1 LENGDF
7 DGYDRIA
14 KEIELGTSR
23 TRIGLKSTSKSILRA
38 NMSLYNNE
46 GYKIGKIT
54 SGGFSP
60 TLNLSIAMGYIKNK
74 YLDISK
80 KIFCSI
86 RGKMELIQVSKL
98 PFVNLNYKRS

>member
-1 LENGDF
+1 
-7 DGYDRIA
+7 
-14 KEIELGTSR
+14 
-23 TRIGLKSTSKSILRA
+23 
-38 NMSLYNNE
+38 MPLYNNE
-46 GYKIGKIT
+46 GCKIGKIT

-60 TLNLSIAMGYIKNK
+60 TLNISIAMGYIKNK

-98 PFVNLNYKRS
+98 PFVNLNYKIYACNYGFCNVNASIRPYVRTITVR